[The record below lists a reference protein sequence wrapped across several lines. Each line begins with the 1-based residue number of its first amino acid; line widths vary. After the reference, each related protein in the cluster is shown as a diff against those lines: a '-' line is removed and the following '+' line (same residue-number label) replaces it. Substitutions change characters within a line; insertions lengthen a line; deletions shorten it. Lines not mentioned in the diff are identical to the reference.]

1 MGERL
6 ERWRTRLRS
15 DRAENIAAVILLGP
29 VLAAFAAWVLWQSPP
44 IDWSAAA
51 TPVLIYAVGSLAAS
65 TALAVLLVRWR
76 PTRLRGLRR
85 FGRGTHWGVVGAA
98 AAYGLLVPAAVTPA
112 FAGAYVCERGD
123 GILVQTSWTHDDV
136 DGDAKRGVYTYDGKT
151 YDLVIGSDHYLDWQ
165 VGKEVPPTADNPYYT
180 RTYRVAWPGSDMVCA
195 AGGDSRFG
203 DLVAI
208 GLMALV
214 FATAAAASLGELG
227 RRARRARVRRTF
239 RPSA

>member
-1 MGERL
+1 M
-6 ERWRTRLRS
+6 
-15 DRAENIAAVILLGP
+15 A
-29 VLAAFAAWVLWQSPP
+29 
-44 IDWSAAA
+44 SA
-51 TPVLIYAVGSLAAS
+51 TVGV
-65 TALAVLLVRWR
+65 ALAVLLVRWR

-98 AAYGLLVPAAVTPA
+98 AAYGLLLPAAVAPA

-123 GILVQTSWTHDDV
+123 GILVQTSWTEESLEAE
-136 DGDAKRGVYTYDGKT
+136 AKRGVYTYDGRT
-151 YDLVIGSDHYLDWQ
+151 YDLVIGSDHFVDWQ
-165 VGKEVPPTADNPYYT
+165 VGPPVPPTADNPYFT

-214 FATAAAASLGELG
+214 CATASAASLGELG
-227 RRARRARVRRTF
+227 RRARRARLRRTHLPD
-239 RPSA
+239 R